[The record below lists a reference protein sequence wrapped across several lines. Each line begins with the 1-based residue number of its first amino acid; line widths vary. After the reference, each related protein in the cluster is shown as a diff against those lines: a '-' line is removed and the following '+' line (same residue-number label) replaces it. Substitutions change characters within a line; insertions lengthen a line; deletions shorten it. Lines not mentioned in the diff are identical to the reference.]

1 MSDELSMSHEVPT
14 DDGVPMDDGV
24 PVAEEVPMDEEV
36 PKSNGVPEG
45 HEVSEGH
52 EVPESHAAREG
63 GDRPVRDE
71 PPVDDALDLMRRAN
85 PVPADAPRLR
95 DRPLDAGAERRLT
108 ALLRDRGSPSG
119 EAGRGAA
126 PLRQRRPRRLLYG
139 LAATVAGVVTA
150 VTMTLSG
157 PGAPVA
163 VAAPAPL
170 VTDGSSAVPLARIA
184 DRAQSLA
191 RRPGADRRAEPGSHV
206 QEWALAMESGPGARP
221 PVTVP
226 QERYL
231 RWNRDGSGSLLEVAT
246 DPRHPGRP
254 VIDGSGVKSRVVD
267 DGHVVRHDTYP
278 AGSLA
283 GNSLYTT
290 PPPRTPDA
298 LRAYFDRDE
307 RAGVSEA
314 GPAADLL
321 DDVSEFLG
329 DWTPGPR
336 ETAAITTLLARSD
349 GLRPAGA
356 VTDRLGRRGQAYAT
370 RDDHGTGAR
379 QMVVLDP
386 ETGRILGREVTVTRD
401 WKEARVEAGDVLSYE
416 AWMY

>member
-1 MSDELSMSHEVPT
+1 MSDEWPMNHEVPM
-14 DDGVPMDDGV
+14 G
-24 PVAEEVPMDEEV
+24 AEG
-36 PKSNGVPEG
+36 PKGHGVPEG
-45 HEVSEGH
+45 LGVPEDHGVSKDHEVAKGH
-52 EVPESHAAREG
+52 EVPEG
-63 GDRPVRDE
+63 GERPVRDE
-71 PPVDDALDLMRRAN
+71 PPVDDAWELLRRAN
-85 PVPADAPRLR
+85 PVPADDPRLR
-95 DRPLDAGAERRLT
+95 DRPLDAGAERHLA
-108 ALLRDRGSPSG
+108 ALLRDRGGPSG

-150 VTMTLSG
+150 VTLTLSG

-184 DRAQSLA
+184 DRAQTLA
-191 RRPGADRRAEPGSHV
+191 RRPGADRHAQPGSHV

-221 PVTVP
+221 PVPVP

-254 VIDGSGVKSRVVD
+254 VIDGSGVKARAVD
-267 DGHVVRHDTYP
+267 DGHVIRHDTYP
-278 AGSLA
+278 AGALA

-290 PPPRTPDA
+290 PPPQTPDA

-307 RAGVSEA
+307 RAGSSAEE
-314 GPAADLL
+314 PAAGLL

-349 GLRPAGA
+349 GLRPAGT
-356 VTDRLGRRGQAYAT
+356 VTDRLGRRGQAYVT